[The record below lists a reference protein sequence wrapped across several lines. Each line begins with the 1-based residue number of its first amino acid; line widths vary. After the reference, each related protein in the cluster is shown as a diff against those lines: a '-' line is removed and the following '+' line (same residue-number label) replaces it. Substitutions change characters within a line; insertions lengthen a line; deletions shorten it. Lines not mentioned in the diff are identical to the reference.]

1 MVKGLKNLLKSIPIN
16 IDTLILFFII
26 IAAIYVLCTVCIES
40 DTIEGLDTNIKVGEI
55 KNSSGGEEVIEWS
68 SEKVKVDVPVPII
81 NDYLEDKR
89 DREKKEALRLE
100 RKETARKAG
109 ERVDVAMNE
118 KKEIEVNLKDKENKI
133 EEYDKLIEVA
143 TEKYKRTMDELS
155 KWASSGSSNQAEL
168 NELRVRVT
176 ESEEGKRVLE
186 EERNTILTEV
196 DVLKNELISKE
207 NEINE
212 LIKLRTKAESMVNL
226 GGNIIVPPNDMETG
240 EGGLEMGTETDAA
253 TNAATV
259 GDSIDSP
266 VTIQQ
271 HSSGTCSNWEGKCS
285 KDKYLA
291 PHKDGNSEN
300 ECCNIYPYCG
310 KSSEENMV
318 SVKDMN
324 NCMLSNN
331 MDWGGEC
338 KDPTGKVLDI
348 NEEKQCTKSDGSNI
362 WTPHQK
368 ITGWNIHPKCGGL
381 PSNPNNATYPP
392 LKEGTRLCFSDGIDI
407 NKVTETQKA
416 YDSVCKSFG
425 YNKAKIS
432 GNEYDWSNSNAPIPN
447 ACSKDGCDTKL
458 SDGES
463 SLIAIAPDGMTES
476 QLQDWSKWKIST
488 HSNMNYYNPQKI
500 KCE

>member
-55 KNSSGGEEVIEWS
+55 KNSSSGEEVIEWS

-143 TEKYKRTMDELS
+143 TEKYNRTMDELS

-212 LIKLRTKAESMVNL
+212 LIKLRTKAESMVIL

-253 TNAATV
+253 TTR
-259 GDSIDSP
+259 
-266 VTIQQ
+266 
-271 HSSGTCSNWEGKCS
+271 
-285 KDKYLA
+285 
-291 PHKDGNSEN
+291 
-300 ECCNIYPYCG
+300 CG
-310 KSSEENMV
+310 KV
-318 SVKDMN
+318 D
-324 NCMLSNN
+324 
-331 MDWGGEC
+331 
-338 KDPTGKVLDI
+338 
-348 NEEKQCTKSDGSNI
+348 
-362 WTPHQK
+362 
-368 ITGWNIHPKCGGL
+368 
-381 PSNPNNATYPP
+381 
-392 LKEGTRLCFSDGIDI
+392 
-407 NKVTETQKA
+407 
-416 YDSVCKSFG
+416 
-425 YNKAKIS
+425 
-432 GNEYDWSNSNAPIPN
+432 
-447 ACSKDGCDTKL
+447 
-458 SDGES
+458 
-463 SLIAIAPDGMTES
+463 
-476 QLQDWSKWKIST
+476 
-488 HSNMNYYNPQKI
+488 
-500 KCE
+500 